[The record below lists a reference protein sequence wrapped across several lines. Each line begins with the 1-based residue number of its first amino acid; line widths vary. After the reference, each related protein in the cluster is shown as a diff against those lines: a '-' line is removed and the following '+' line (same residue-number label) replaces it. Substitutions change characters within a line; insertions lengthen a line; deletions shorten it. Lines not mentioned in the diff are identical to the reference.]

1 MSLVYT
7 TLEESKH
14 LMELGLGPNTAD
26 MKYRQCVE
34 TTGMGP
40 YALVNSYVLN
50 IRPYSEN
57 SDDGNCI
64 PCWSMQAMLDI
75 LSTIPQFKTA
85 IRTVGNSITWTFMCY
100 SVSEYNFYGKN
111 DKECLYQAVEFVLEN
126 KFL

>member
-14 LMELGLGPNTAD
+14 LMELGLDPHTAD
-26 MKYRQCVE
+26 MKYRQCEESSGVE
-34 TTGMGP
+34 P
-40 YALVNSYVLN
+40 SYILN
-50 IRPYSEN
+50 IRPYNEKSDEEN
-57 SDDGNCI
+57 CV

-75 LSTIPQFKTA
+75 LSTIPQFETA
-85 IRTVGNSITWTFMCY
+85 LRTVGNSITWTFLCY
-100 SVSEYNFYGKN
+100 NVSEYNFYGKT